1 MGKVGADRN
10 LIHDGHGIATE
21 DVPWGDSSVVEVS
34 VEQAKELGALC
45 QRIASESAELFK
57 R

>member
-1 MGKVGADRN
+1 

-34 VEQAKELGALC
+34 AEQAKELGPLC